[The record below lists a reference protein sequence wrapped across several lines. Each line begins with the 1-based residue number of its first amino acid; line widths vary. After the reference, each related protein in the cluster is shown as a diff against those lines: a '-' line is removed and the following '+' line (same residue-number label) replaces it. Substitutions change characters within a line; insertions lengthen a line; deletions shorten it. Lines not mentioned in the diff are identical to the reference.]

1 MKRFKLV
8 VAAAATMAA
17 ITAVSAAPAMA
28 GPQDRLERLED
39 RFFDNG
45 FFFFDGDGVSQSV
58 EQEAESGDV
67 DQSFEVSGA
76 EDNSNQSAGIQGAT
90 NTGNAQSMLEITQIG
105 SDADDFE
112 FEDVG
117 ADIEVSPEF
126 SLENDQKVNQSAA
139 ADGNRR

>member
-45 FFFFDGDGVSQSV
+45 FFSST
-58 EQEAESGDV
+58 
-67 DQSFEVSGA
+67 
-76 EDNSNQSAGIQGAT
+76 AT
-90 NTGNAQSMLEITQIG
+90 A
-105 SDADDFE
+105 
-112 FEDVG
+112 
-117 ADIEVSPEF
+117 
-126 SLENDQKVNQSAA
+126 
-139 ADGNRR
+139 